1 MRHIF
6 IDKYLGGVRSAL
18 ALTLIF
24 GLEVWRCV
32 LVWGFLFG
40 WWKLG
45 EGVVV
50 YVGAVVYGVED
61 QQCDGVVQ
69 SELLCVGRQ
78 GGCGCEGEG
87 AFDV

>member
-32 LVWGFLFG
+32 LFAGLFVW
-40 WWKLG
+40 
-45 EGVVV
+45 
-50 YVGAVVYGVED
+50 AVEAG
-61 QQCDGVVQ
+61 C
-69 SELLCVGRQ
+69 
-78 GGCGCEGEG
+78 GGCVIEVFWGCLWP
-87 AFDV
+87 FS